1 MFGSPKDLAVLES
14 KFEIYEN
21 LSKEMLDKL
30 ERAVTTISDNSNRIS
45 LILERHEARLDQ
57 SDKTDE
63 ALLKLIDK
71 IEKKIDNVEDRVN
84 KLSRFRWVTVG
95 VVAAT
100 MILFKMPDIFS
111 FVRIPLTP
119 AGDSAMMGAGKM
131 YLNELLGHPIHQS
144 DILSS

>member
-100 MILFKMPDIFS
+100 MILFRMPDIFS
-111 FVRIPLTP
+111 FVKTPLTT
-119 AGDSAMMGAGKM
+119 AGESAMMDAGKM
-131 YLNELLGHPIHQS
+131 YLNELPGHPIHQS

>member
-21 LSKEMLDKL
+21 LSKEMLSKL

-45 LILERHEARLDQ
+45 LILERHEARLEQ
-57 SDKTDE
+57 SDKADE

-71 IEKKIDNVEDRVN
+71 IENKIDNVEDRVN
-84 KLSRFRWVTVG
+84 KLSRFRWVAVG
-95 VVAAT
+95 IVASI
-100 MILFKMPDIFS
+100 MVLFKMPDIFS
-111 FVRIPLTP
+111 FVKVPLTP
-119 AGDSAMMGAGKM
+119 AGDSAMMEPGKVN
-131 YLNELLGHPIHQS
+131 LNELPGHPIYQS